1 MCTLAGPDASVAFT
15 HLSNAAA
22 AALSTA
28 LPSAS
33 APADAPEPARAACHE
48 EGVLALTQARRVAKE
63 LVCLLDPKAR
73 WVLFA
78 IRFLQLCVVPF
89 RRACLSTFPA
99 SCLWRAAQVYS
110 VCICVF
116 VFHHGDGDGRL
127 GDDPPRDSTVELRG
141 LGFPT
146 RHLGPSQM
154 TTDTALGVTKRVVE
168 NHVPLKQILYV
179 ITRRSG
185 ASMSTS
191 EMPFCASYLSSLT
204 TDMNGTKDEP
214 VLPSGVK
221 VHLHARL
228 NLNESI

>member
-73 WVLFA
+73 WVLSPSDSYNFA
-78 IRFLQLCVVPF
+78 WFLFGVRASPLFLLLACGAP
-89 RRACLSTFPA
+89 RRYT
-99 SCLWRAAQVYS
+99 
-110 VCICVF
+110 
-116 VFHHGDGDGRL
+116 RL
-127 GDDPPRDSTVELRG
+127 GDDPPRDCTVELRG

-191 EMPFCASYLSSLT
+191 EMPFRASYLSSLIA
-204 TDMNGTKDEP
+204 DMNGTKDEP

-221 VHLHARL
+221 AHLHAQL